1 LTRRP
6 QFQQSRSCHFAPG
19 ECFSPARSPFGFTL
33 IELLVVIAIIAILA
47 ALLLPT
53 LARAKEK
60 ANRIACRSN
69 VRQLGLGSQLYAADF
84 NGELLADTRTLPP
97 GGRDDGDDDLSGFYP
112 SYVGNVKAYLCPS
125 TQNFINPTNLITVS
139 QYNQPNAV
147 IIRGLY
153 DNAPNGK
160 ALGEGHSFE
169 IQGAWS
175 KTSTKKTQQRVL
187 TFRLTKTTGW
197 VGVVPG
203 PTRVFLL
210 VDADDGK
217 PSGSNNYP
225 DPVDNHGA
233 EGANFLFCDGHA
245 EWVLRRNYIA
255 TWNVS
260 EDANRTPP

>member
-1 LTRRP
+1 
-6 QFQQSRSCHFAPG
+6 
-19 ECFSPARSPFGFTL
+19 L

-47 ALLLPT
+47 ALLLPS

-69 VRQLGLGSQLYAADF
+69 IRQIGLGSQMYAGDF
-84 NGELLADTRTLPP
+84 NGDLLPDTRTSSP
-97 GGRDDGDDDLSGFYP
+97 GQRDDGDDDLSGFYP
-112 SYVGNVKAYLCPS
+112 SYVSNVKAYLCPS
-125 TQNFINPTNLITVS
+125 TQNYINPTNLITVT
-139 QYNQPNAV
+139 QYGAPPV
-147 IIRGLY
+147 KIIKGLY

-175 KTSTKKTQQRVL
+175 KTSTKKTQSRVL
-187 TFRLTKTTGW
+187 TFKLKKTTGW
-197 VGVVPG
+197 EGVVPG
-203 PTRVFLL
+203 PTRIFLL

-245 EWVLRRNYIA
+245 EWVTQRNYIQ
-255 TWNVS
+255 TWNIS
-260 EDANRTPP
+260 EDANRSAP